1 MNESDFMREFVKV
14 MKALSDANRIK
25 IVKMLQ
31 HRVLCVC
38 EMRELLGVTQPTVSK
53 HLKVLEEAG
62 LVRSSKD
69 GQWVDYHLAGS
80 EGGAYAA
87 ALLTQMA
94 DWLEEDPEIGA
105 MLERLPF
112 VSRTSICG
120 G

>member
-1 MNESDFMREFVKV
+1 MRELVKV

-38 EMRELLGVTQPTVSK
+38 EMRELLGVSQPTVSK

-62 LVRSSKD
+62 LVRSRKD
-69 GQWVDYHLAGS
+69 GQWVDYYLAG
-80 EGGAYAA
+80 EAGGPYAE
-87 ALLTQMA
+87 ALQEQMA
-94 DWLEEDPEIGA
+94 LWLEEDPEIA
-105 MLERLPF
+105 DILRRLPG
-112 VSRTSICG
+112 VSREMICG